1 MLVAGGRH
9 NAKHGYGQAI
19 FIKLL
24 LMKTGE
30 NAWPRGGPAARKLRD
45 RPQPQSGVVEC
56 WIDGVLEYCHPKIHC
71 SSNPTLQYSSNP
83 EIQMMNDWTWEK
95 ARHLLFRAGFGGKR
109 EEIQAMLDKGLSAA
123 LDDLLSGPARP
134 LPVPQWLEEGKKID
148 PREIRRL
155 SEEER
160 RLLQKRNN
168 QHTRELQGGWLQF
181 MIAAPAPAD
190 MLHEKMAFFWHSHFA
205 TSAQK
210 VRATPFLYNQLKL
223 FHQHALGNFGDLLHA
238 IIRDPAT
245 LRYLDNDRNRKG
257 NPNENLARELMEL
270 FSLGPGNY
278 TEQDIRE
285 GARALTGYSLE
296 PYQFRYRP
304 FLHDAG
310 SKTILGRTGNFNGE
324 DFVNI
329 ILEQPACAEFM
340 ARKLWVYFAN
350 ENPQEEVIKTLAGK
364 FRDATHDIK
373 ILLRE
378 MFSHQEFY
386 STEAMGTQIKSPIQ
400 LVVGTARTLGLA
412 VNNVEF
418 YGRMLFTMGQVPY
431 WPPNVKGWPG
441 GRAWIDTSR
450 LVTRY
455 TFAEIIA
462 EGKIPEEM
470 DPRLQGDVDLRN
482 PGMSDDE
489 RKIKL
494 QQRRMMP
501 PRNLRVDFDAEKF
514 AGSASSPA
522 EIIEA
527 ITRVLLAVTPSLEEQ
542 KVLIANLEKTLAQK
556 PREEALQRA
565 VGDVMLLPAYQLC

>member
-1 MLVAGGRH
+1 
-9 NAKHGYGQAI
+9 
-19 FIKLL
+19 
-24 LMKTGE
+24 
-30 NAWPRGGPAARKLRD
+30 
-45 RPQPQSGVVEC
+45 
-56 WIDGVLEYCHPKIHC
+56 
-71 SSNPTLQYSSNP
+71 
-83 EIQMMNDWTWEK
+83 MMNDWTWEK

-109 EEIQAMLDKGLSAA
+109 EEIQTILDKGLPAA
-123 LDDLLSGPARP
+123 LDDLLSGPTRVMP
-134 LPVPQWLEEGKKID
+134 EPKWLEEDKKID
-148 PREIRRL
+148 PREIRRMG
-155 SEEER
+155 EEER

-181 MIAAPAPAD
+181 MMSAPTPAD
-190 MLHEKMAFFWHSHFA
+190 MLYEKMVFFWHSHFA

-210 VRATPFLYNQLKL
+210 VKATPFLYNQLKL
-223 FHQHALGNFGDLLHA
+223 FHAHALGNFGDLLHA
-238 IIRDPAT
+238 IIRDPAM
-245 LRYLDNDRNRKG
+245 LRYLDNDQNRKG
-257 NPNENLARELMEL
+257 QPNENLARELMEL

-310 SKTILGRTGNFNGE
+310 SKTILGRTANFNGE
-324 DFVNI
+324 DFINV

-340 ARKLWVYFAN
+340 ARKLWVYFAS
-350 ENPQEEVIKTLAGK
+350 EAPTAEVVRGLAAKFREAKYDIKTL
-364 FRDATHDIK
+364 
-373 ILLRE
+373 LRE
-378 MFSHQEFY
+378 IFRHPEFY
-386 STEAMGTQIKSPIQ
+386 SVEAMGTQIKSPLQ
-400 LVVGTARTLGLA
+400 LVAGTARTLGLA
-412 VNNVEF
+412 VSNFEF

-431 WPPNVKGWPG
+431 LPPNVKGWPG

-470 DPRLQGDVDLRN
+470 DPRLQGDMDLRD
-482 PGMSDDE
+482 PEMTADE
-489 RKIKL
+489 RKVKL
-494 QQRRMMP
+494 QQRRMMS

-514 AGSASSPA
+514 VGSPSSPA

-527 ITRVLLAVTPSLEEQ
+527 ITRVLLAVTPSTDER
-542 KVLIANLEKTLAQK
+542 KVLTANLEKALAEK

-565 VGDVMLLPAYQLC
+565 VGDVMLLTAYQLC

>member
-1 MLVAGGRH
+1 MDYNTPLIQRS
-9 NAKHGYGQAI
+9 I
-19 FIKLL
+19 
-24 LMKTGE
+24 
-30 NAWPRGGPAARKLRD
+30 
-45 RPQPQSGVVEC
+45 
-56 WIDGVLEYCHPKIHC
+56 
-71 SSNPTLQYSSNP
+71 NPTLQYSINTAIHMKNS
-83 EIQMMNDWTWEK
+83 WTWEK
-95 ARHLLFRAGFGGKR
+95 ARHLLFRAGFGGKKQ
-109 EEIQAMLDKGLSAA
+109 EIETVLSKGLPGA
-123 LDDLLSGPARP
+123 LDELLSGPTRM
-134 LPVPQWLEEGKKID
+134 LPEPEWLEEDKKID
-148 PREIRRL
+148 PREIRRMG
-155 SEEER
+155 EEEKK
-160 RLLQKRNN
+160 LLQKRNN
-168 QHTRELQGGWLQF
+168 QHTHELQGGWLQF
-181 MIAAPAPAD
+181 MITAPTPAD
-190 MLHEKMAFFWHSHFA
+190 MLHEKMVFFWHGHFA

-210 VRATPFLYNQLKL
+210 VKATPFLYHQLKL
-223 FHQHALGNFGDLLHA
+223 FHQHALGNFGDLLLA
-238 IIRDPAT
+238 IIRDPAM
-245 LRYLDNDRNRKG
+245 LRYLDNDQNRQG
-257 NPNENLARELMEL
+257 QPNENLARELMEL

-285 GARALTGYSLE
+285 GARALTGYNLE

-310 SKTILGRTGNFNGE
+310 SKTILSRTGNFNGE

-340 ARKLWVYFAN
+340 ARKLWVYFAS
-350 ENPQEEVIKTLAGK
+350 ENPQAEVVKTLAGK
-364 FRDATHDIK
+364 FREAKYDIK
-373 ILLRE
+373 TLLRE
-378 MFSHQEFY
+378 MFGHPEFY
-386 STEAMGTQIKSPIQ
+386 SAEAMGTQIKSPIQ
-400 LVVGTARTLGLA
+400 LVVGTARTLALA
-412 VNNVEF
+412 VSNVEF
-418 YGRMLFTMGQVPY
+418 YARMLFTMGQVPY
-431 WPPNVKGWPG
+431 LPPNVKGWPG

-470 DPRLQGDVDLRN
+470 DPRLQGDMDWRD

-494 QQRRMMP
+494 QQRRMLP

-527 ITRVLLAVTPSLEEQ
+527 ITHILLAVTPSDDER
-542 KVLIANLEKTLAQK
+542 KALIANLAKALAEK